1 MKVLKIELENFM
13 CYSGTGNTIQ
23 FTYGLNL
30 ILGGNGYGK
39 TKLYDAFNWV
49 LFDKIT
55 DQDGRLTLSTQ
66 SIKEG
71 LISKR
76 ALAEVE
82 DNKEV
87 TAVVKLEVVNQNG
100 KHITLERSYK
110 TMKLSGME
118 FSSSGKSVL
127 TISEKDDFEYK
138 PLALKGPDVIDEY
151 IRDYIIPPDILE
163 HLWFQGE
170 RGIKR
175 AVDTSSTTKLQQ
187 VINKLSYIDTWER
200 FISAASDTDRRTKDK
215 FEKAVKRSNKNKEK
229 SNNLQEKLHSIQEE
243 LDKIERELAIHK
255 QEIEHADEQI
265 DNLSMSEVVRE
276 DLRNL
281 SDEEYKL
288 KRQLTE
294 TEKEYND
301 ILDKANRDL
310 FERYWVVHGTGHM
323 VKKYEELRE
332 AYIYSR
338 HEDRR
343 RAENGLPPIPKGS
356 PSAAHLNKML
366 KDEHCN
372 ICNRPAEKGSEAY
385 EHIKKLL
392 PENYPKVEDDFDPYY
407 HEDSLQSLSSSKST
421 VTHFADDFKDA
432 ADAIIKR
439 YFILKDKWKKL
450 EEESRKTEDQ
460 KAILLSRY
468 GLESVE
474 AGMRQGEQYMS
485 LSEKKA
491 KLSKKIG
498 RLEVRKEELLEE
510 QRKKNKDLEDLLGDE
525 MDPILSRQMKYF
537 ESLLFAA
544 KEAKEAKYNELVQLL
559 SQETNRHYEAINKHS
574 GAFFGKVVFRQ
585 NSNGGYFPEIQNEN
599 GEDVTSGMST
609 SQLLSMQFSIL
620 FAILSANK
628 EYGYNKHYPLIADAP
643 NSAFDA
649 KKKKH
654 LLRQIGT
661 TFDQSIVMMFEYLV
675 NDPDRANR
683 YKVDEEGMSEL
694 LDIMREEGVDVN
706 VIMLDVPDGVNSRD
720 INELTVQIKNVN
732 NVWKPSYQN

>member
-1 MKVLKIELENFM
+1 M
-13 CYSGTGNTIQ
+13 CYSGKGNVIQ
-23 FTYGLNL
+23 FTDGLNL

-49 LFDKIT
+49 LFDRIT
-55 DQDGRLTLSTQ
+55 DQDGKLDLRTESL
-66 SIKEG
+66 KEG

-87 TAVVKLEVVNQNG
+87 TALVRLEVVNEKG

-118 FSSSGKSVL
+118 FSGSGKSVL
-127 TISEKDDFEYK
+127 TISEKDEFEYK
-138 PLALKGPDVIDEY
+138 PLALNSQDNIDEY
-151 IRDYIIPPDILE
+151 IREQIIPLDILE

-215 FEKAVKRSNKNKEK
+215 FDKAVRRSNKNEEK
-229 SNNLQEKLHSIQEE
+229 SSKLQRDLHSIQKKLAEIEKE
-243 LDKIERELAIHK
+243 LDIHK
-255 QEIEHADEQI
+255 QEIDRADEQM
-265 DNLSMSEVVRE
+265 DNLSMSEGVRA

-310 FERYWVVHGTGHM
+310 FEVFWVIHGTEHM
-323 VKKYEELRE
+323 AKKFEDLRE

-338 HEDRR
+338 HEDRS
-343 RAENGLPPIPKGS
+343 RAENGLPPIPKGH

-366 KDEHCN
+366 KDENCN
-372 ICNRPAEKGSEAY
+372 ICNRPAKKGTEEY

-392 PENYPKVEDDFDPYY
+392 PENYPNVEDNFHPYH
-407 HEDSLQSLSSSKST
+407 HEGPLQKNESSKYI
-421 VTHFADDFKDA
+421 VTHHATDFEA
-432 ADAIIKR
+432 AAGEMINR
-439 YFILKDKWKKL
+439 YFVLKDRWKEL
-450 EEESRKTEDQ
+450 EEESRKTEEQ

-474 AGMRQGEQYMS
+474 LGIRQGDQYMS
-485 LSEKKA
+485 LSDKKA
-491 KLSKKIG
+491 KLSKEIG
-498 RLEVRKEELLEE
+498 RLEVRKEELSEE
-510 QRKKNKDLEDLLGDE
+510 QRKKNKDLENLLGDE
-525 MDPILSRQMKYF
+525 MDPILSKQMKYF
-537 ESLLFAA
+537 ESLLSAA
-544 KEAKEAKYNELVQLL
+544 KEAKEAQYNKLVDLL
-559 SQETNRHYEAINKHS
+559 SVETNRHYEAINKHS
-574 GAFFGKVVFRQ
+574 GAFFGEVVFRQ
-585 NSNGGYFPEIQNEN
+585 NSKGGYKPEIQNEN
-599 GEDVTSGMST
+599 GESVTSGMST

-628 EYGYNKHYPLIADAP
+628 EYGFNKRYPLIADAP
-643 NSAFDA
+643 NSAFDS

-661 TFDQSIVMMFEYLV
+661 TFEQSIVMMFEYLK

-683 YKVDEEGMSEL
+683 YKVDEEDISEL
-694 LDIMREEGVDVN
+694 LDTMRDEGVDVN
-706 VIMLDVPDGVNSRD
+706 VIMLDVPDGINSRD
-720 INELTVQIKNVN
+720 INQLTVQIKNL
-732 NVWKPSYQN
+732 